1 MLPYDAD
8 IISASLPNTSIW
20 VTVFAIAIILTV
32 VAYYSTRYFGRNIK
46 ILRTIAD
53 RAATDPNFI
62 PSMDY
67 PHDELGDISRQI
79 TFMYNEKS
87 KAVLKLKR
95 EHNIALH
102 AMEEKAR
109 LKRQLTNNINHELK
123 TPIGVI
129 KGYLDTII
137 ANPDMDDASRTH
149 FITKALEHANRLA
162 SLITDVSAITR
173 LEEGGA
179 MINTEEL
186 DYHDVV
192 YSVMSDL
199 EESGALGDIE
209 FVYDVPTET
218 YIMGNNSLLTGM
230 LINLAKNSAA
240 YSKGTECGIKLVDED
255 KKFYKFVFFD
265 NGIGVGEEHIPHLF
279 ERFYR
284 VDSGRAR
291 KNGGTGLGLPI
302 VQNTILAHG
311 GTIEIRN
318 GEKCGLEFIFT
329 LPKANA

>member
-1 MLPYDAD
+1 
-8 IISASLPNTSIW
+8 
-20 VTVFAIAIILTV
+20 
-32 VAYYSTRYFGRNIK
+32 
-46 ILRTIAD
+46 
-53 RAATDPNFI
+53 
-62 PSMDY
+62 
-67 PHDELGDISRQI
+67 
-79 TFMYNEKS
+79 
-87 KAVLKLKR
+87 
-95 EHNIALH
+95 
-102 AMEEKAR
+102 
-109 LKRQLTNNINHELK
+109 
-123 TPIGVI
+123 
-129 KGYLDTII
+129 
-137 ANPDMDDASRTH
+137 
-149 FITKALEHANRLA
+149 
-162 SLITDVSAITR
+162 
-173 LEEGGA
+173 
-179 MINTEEL
+179 
-186 DYHDVV
+186 
-192 YSVMSDL
+192 MSDL